1 MTASD
6 DSPFGSHRARSIL
19 AEAGLQAT
27 RQRLAIVD
35 ILSGQPPRHVSAED
49 LFDALQSR
57 GAPGSLSRVYG
68 SLKRFCETG
77 LVRRVPAYGNTV
89 WYEMKGEDHH
99 HFYIEEEDRLLDIP
113 AGMIHLAELPPAPP
127 GYELAGI
134 DVLCRIRRTASEA
147 GPGASRGAQTR

>member
-19 AEAGLQAT
+19 AEAGLRAT

-89 WYEMKGEDHH
+89 WYEGRRSPSFLYRRRGSLARHPGWD
-99 HFYIEEEDRLLDIP
+99 DPPRRASPCP
-113 AGMIHLAELPPAPP
+113 AGL
-127 GYELAGI
+127 
-134 DVLCRIRRTASEA
+134 
-147 GPGASRGAQTR
+147 